1 MSSSSS
7 LSAAKRRRGHT
18 VNGPPPSQTTRTSN
32 NNSQK
37 PQTTQPAVPII
48 PPNPMEILK
57 QHHMMLGDLNDKITE
72 LSNNSD
78 LSNENNNESTQQF
91 NTDEV
96 ATLLIGKIEEQMDLK
111 ALYDNDNNLATE
123 IDKLHQIINNQQLV
137 LNHMNRLLYFVIE
150 NLNLEKPDFSLS
162 DKEKDTKIIVDNS
175 TPTFTHKSVEIN
187 ENLNETKE
195 FNNDNNDNDDGEGLQ
210 IDPVD

>member
-7 LSAAKRRRGHT
+7 LSAAKRRRGQT
-18 VNGPPPSQTTRTSN
+18 GNGPPPSQTTRTSN
-32 NNSQK
+32 NNNSQN
-37 PQTTQPAVPII
+37 PRPTQQSVPVI

-72 LSNNSD
+72 LSNNHD

-111 ALYDNDNNLATE
+111 ALYDNDTNLATE

-195 FNNDNNDNDDGEGLQ
+195 FDNDNDHGEGLQ
-210 IDPVD
+210 IEPVD

>member
-7 LSAAKRRRGHT
+7 LSAAKRRRGHS
-18 VNGPPPSQTTRTSN
+18 VNGPPPPQTTRTSN

-37 PQTTQPAVPII
+37 SQPTQPALPIM

-72 LSNNSD
+72 LSNNHD
-78 LSNENNNESTQQF
+78 LSNENNNELTQQF

-96 ATLLIGKIEEQMDLK
+96 TTLLMGKIEEQMDLK

-123 IDKLHQIINNQQLV
+123 IDKLHQVINNQQLV

-150 NLNLEKPDFSLS
+150 NLNLEKPNFSQS
-162 DKEKDTKIIVDNS
+162 DKDEDTKIIVDNS

-187 ENLNETKE
+187 TDLNETKE
-195 FNNDNNDNDDGEGLQ
+195 FNNDNDHGEGLQ
-210 IDPVD
+210 IEPVD

>member
-1 MSSSSS
+1 MIK
-7 LSAAKRRRGHT
+7 LQNCL
-18 VNGPPPSQTTRTSN
+18 VIVIYQ
-32 NNSQK
+32 
-37 PQTTQPAVPII
+37 
-48 PPNPMEILK
+48 
-57 QHHMMLGDLNDKITE
+57 
-72 LSNNSD
+72 
-78 LSNENNNESTQQF
+78 NENNNESTQQF

-96 ATLLIGKIEEQMDLK
+96 ATLLIGKIEEQLDLK

-162 DKEKDTKIIVDNS
+162 DKEKDTKIIVDNL
-175 TPTFTHKSVEIN
+175 TPTFTNKSVKIN

-195 FNNDNNDNDDGEGLQ
+195 FNNDNNDEGLE
-210 IDPVD
+210 VGSVE

>member
-18 VNGPPPSQTTRTSN
+18 TNGPPPSQTTRTSN
-32 NNSQK
+32 NNSQT
-37 PQTTQPAVPII
+37 PQPIQQAVPIM

-72 LSNNSD
+72 LSRNSD

-175 TPTFTHKSVEIN
+175 EPTFPNKSVEIN
-187 ENLNETKE
+187 TDLNEIKE
-195 FNNDNNDNDDGEGLQ
+195 FDNDDEGLE
-210 IDPVD
+210 IGSVE

>member
-48 PPNPMEILK
+48 PPNPMDILR

-72 LSNNSD
+72 LSSNSD

-96 ATLLIGKIEEQMDLK
+96 ATLLIGKIEEQLDLK

-162 DKEKDTKIIVDNS
+162 DKEKDTKIIVDNL
-175 TPTFTHKSVEIN
+175 TPTFTNKSVKIN

-195 FNNDNNDNDDGEGLQ
+195 FNNDNNDEGLE
-210 IDPVD
+210 VGSVE